1 MLTDQALMPYLRG
14 QNFSKENLFRPH
26 PGHIREPGKMA
37 RVEHQH
43 DRHGILW
50 QTWTGEIKM
59 DQLVQ
64 LATNKVTPE
73 TDSPIKC
80 AVSDFRPA
88 NFSVAPAEVWK
99 LVETY
104 MDNPDRRRGWRWAI
118 LANQPDHVGLATL
131 FQHRGQNISMEV
143 EVFATE
149 DSAVAWLLQPRDT
162 DA

>member
-1 MLTDQALMPYLRG
+1 
-14 QNFSKENLFRPH
+14 
-26 PGHIREPGKMA
+26 MA
-37 RVEHQH
+37 SIQHRH

-59 DQLVQ
+59 EEMLKQVTT
-64 LATNKVTPE
+64 AVTPE
-73 TDSPIKC
+73 NDSPIKC
-80 AVSDFRPA
+80 AVSDFREA
-88 NFSVAPAEVWK
+88 SFAIAPAEIWS
-99 LVETY
+99 LVERY
-104 MDNPDRRRGWRWAI
+104 LENPERRRGWRWAI

>member
-1 MLTDQALMPYLRG
+1 
-14 QNFSKENLFRPH
+14 
-26 PGHIREPGKMA
+26 MA
-37 RVEHQH
+37 SIQHRH

-50 QTWTGEIKM
+50 QTWTGEITM
-59 DQLVQ
+59 DEMVRQ
-64 LATNKVTPE
+64 ASIDVTPE

-80 AVSDFRPA
+80 AVSDFRPGTLA
-88 NFSVAPAEVWK
+88 VAPAEVWK
-99 LVETY
+99 LVERF
-104 MDNPDRRRGWRWAI
+104 MEDPDRRRGWRWAI

-149 DSAVAWLLQPRDT
+149 DSAVAWLLEPRDT